1 MLPDPSAWHTAAMS
15 NAATPALL
23 AALGSALGIG
33 SLALLLRSPQEEPPN
48 QAPLT
53 AFSHT
58 AQEAPAQPP
67 PVVGE
72 DARLALDRVAA
83 AVGRGAADQEV
94 LMRTCAGVAKE
105 AVCDVLTKHPTWG
118 LVAAQRVA
126 EGEVVLG
133 ATAAQVE
140 ATWGPPPKKQAE
152 GDRVLW
158 CYETPCVGGMV
169 LMNDRV
175 VALKE

>member
-1 MLPDPSAWHTAAMS
+1 MS
-15 NAATPALL
+15 NSATPALL

-33 SLALLLRSPQEEPPN
+33 SLAFLLRSPQEAPSS
-48 QAPLT
+48 QAPLA

-58 AQEAPAQPP
+58 AREAAAQPP

-72 DARLALDRVAA
+72 DARLALDRLAA
-83 AVGRGAADQEV
+83 AVGRGSADQEV
-94 LMRTCAGVAKE
+94 LVRTCAGVAKE

-140 ATWGPPPKKQAE
+140 ATWGPPTKKQAD

-169 LMNDRV
+169 LLNDRV
-175 VALKE
+175 VGLKE